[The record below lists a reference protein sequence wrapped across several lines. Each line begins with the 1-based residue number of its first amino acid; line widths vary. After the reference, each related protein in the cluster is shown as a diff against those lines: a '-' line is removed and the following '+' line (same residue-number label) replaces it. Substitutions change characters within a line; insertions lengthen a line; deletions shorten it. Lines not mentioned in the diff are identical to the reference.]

1 MARKRSKKAL
11 YEVMSKAQKKPG
23 FGRTL
28 EKMLPEKPIPKKE
41 EKVVEVAVKK
51 KSKADVE
58 TSKTAAK
65 WWKKPRVVQFNL
77 GRIEFSMP
85 YQLGVALILGSVLV
99 MLAVFQLGKLNL
111 NNKKPSNP
119 AVNASRTS
127 IEDTKEQQE
136 EPKIILPPAPVEENA
151 LLKTEEPKVVPKEEL
166 KPVEPVTPVTPK
178 STGNNVIVLV
188 QFGSQEDLRPVRAH
202 FAEHGIETEIVLEK
216 GSYFLQTK
224 NRYNNP
230 GSPGTDGYEALQKII
245 KVGALYKGKAPPNYE
260 TFAPHFFSDAYGKY
274 VK

>member
-1 MARKRSKKAL
+1 MARKRGKKAL
-11 YEVMSKAQKKPG
+11 YEVMSKARKKPG

-28 EKMLPEKPIPKKE
+28 EKMLPEKPVPKKE
-41 EKVVEVAVKK
+41 EIVEVAVKK
-51 KSKADVE
+51 KSEADVE

-65 WWKKPRVVQFNL
+65 WWKKPRAVQFNV

-85 YQLGVALILGSVLV
+85 YQLGIALILGSVLV
-99 MLAVFQLGKLNL
+99 ILAAFQLGKKLNL
-111 NNKKPSNP
+111 TENKSNNPFVK
-119 AVNASRTS
+119 AARTS
-127 IEDTKEQQE
+127 FTENTKEQQQ
-136 EPKIILPPAPVEENA
+136 EPEIVPRSAPVEEESA
-151 LLKTEEPKVVPKEEL
+151 LLKIEEPKEDPKEE
-166 KPVEPVTPVTPK
+166 PTPTETVAPT

-230 GSPGTDGYEALQKII
+230 GTPGTDGHKALQEII

>member
-1 MARKRSKKAL
+1 MARKRGKKAL
-11 YEVMSKAQKKPG
+11 YEVMSTARKKPG

-28 EKMLPEKPIPKKE
+28 EKMLPEKPVPKKE
-41 EKVVEVAVKK
+41 EVVEVAVKK
-51 KSKADVE
+51 KSETDVE

-65 WWKKPRVVQFNL
+65 WWKKPRAVQFNV

-99 MLAVFQLGKLNL
+99 ILAAFQLGQKLNL
-111 NNKKPSNP
+111 TEKIPSNP
-119 AVNASRTS
+119 VVTAARTS
-127 IEDTKEQQE
+127 IEDPKEQQE
-136 EPKIILPPAPVEENA
+136 EPEIKLPTAPAEEESA
-151 LLKTEEPKVVPKEEL
+151 LLKIEEPKPT
-166 KPVEPVTPVTPK
+166 EPTEPIVPK

-230 GSPGTDGYEALQKII
+230 STPGTEGHKALQEII